1 MPGDGVG
8 PGSGCRIRS
17 AVSEQGLKASVVIGK
32 ERAARTINSL
42 VPEQP
47 FQKWT
52 KTYNAWW
59 VLSPMSPLLCGTGP
73 IYPAQIRILGLCKWF
88 RTHLCPEGE
97 FAKLHSFKFSL
108 LLTVYTCSSLCWA
121 CHLCAPLFTWSPQ
134 SMAEAVEFREE
145 TENKNI
151 KEHREEHRGEG
162 SV

>member
-59 VLSPMSPLLCGTGP
+59 VLSPLLCGTGP

-97 FAKLHSFKFSL
+97 LAKLHSFKFSL
-108 LLTVYTCSSLCWA
+108 LLTVSVHVL
-121 CHLCAPLFTWSPQ
+121 Q
-134 SMAEAVEFREE
+134 SAGHVTFVHHFSHDHHRAWQKLLNSEKRL
-145 TENKNI
+145 KI
-151 KEHREEHRGEG
+151 KI
-162 SV
+162 